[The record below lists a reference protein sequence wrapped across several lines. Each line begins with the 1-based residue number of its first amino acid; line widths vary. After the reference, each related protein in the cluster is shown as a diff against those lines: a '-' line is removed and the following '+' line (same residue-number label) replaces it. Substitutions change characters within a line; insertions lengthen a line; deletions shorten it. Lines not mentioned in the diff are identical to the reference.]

1 MVRTN
6 RSKDRVVAIQRIG
19 VSGGPGPVMS
29 RCVIHNNMVYLSGIV
44 SRDLSGDVT
53 AQTEDVLQTIDAA
66 LAEAGTDKF
75 HILTAQVWLSNM
87 ANFAAMNAVWN
98 AWVDPENPPS
108 RACVSGDLF
117 SPQALVEIVVTALIE
132 A

>member
-1 MVRTN
+1 
-6 RSKDRVVAIQRIG
+6 
-19 VSGGPGPVMS
+19 MS
-29 RCVIHNNMVYLSGIV
+29 RCVIHNNTVYLSGIV
-44 SRDLSGDVT
+44 SRDVT
-53 AQTEDVLQTIDAA
+53 AQTEDILQTIDAT
-66 LAEAGTDKF
+66 LAEAGLDKYR
-75 HILTAQVWLSNM
+75 ILTAQVWLSDM

-117 SPQALVEIVVTALIE
+117 SPQALVEIVVAAVIE